1 MVTKYGFP
9 ITKFNKF
16 SKKKQKE
23 IKKFNERE

>member
-23 IKKFNERE
+23 IEKWNNQ